1 VTDLRALTMPKWG
14 IEMTEGTLSEW
25 KVAPGDRITKGQ
37 IIALV
42 ETDKIVSE
50 IEAEQEATVARLV
63 AEQGEIYPV
72 GALLAVLTDGSAGE
86 AEVEAFIA
94 AFRPSEGSAAASAQ
108 PGAGAATAAAPTAA
122 AATAPAARQAA
133 QPRHAIPE
141 GIAISPAAREL
152 ALAKN
157 VDVARIQ
164 GSGRNG
170 RITFQDVDQA
180 TKPAVTAKARAA
192 VSIVPPVEPREDFRA
207 SPYAKRLARRHA
219 LDLSTLTG
227 SGARGRISRH
237 DVMQALDLDAGQ
249 GTPPPAAAQPNPW
262 ETPAQ
267 VLRMS
272 PMRKAI
278 ARQLS
283 LSKSTIPHFYLR
295 ASVRIDALVALRNR
309 EKQLNAAEAPTLN
322 DYFVRAAALAL
333 LEVPDVNIQVHDDT
347 IHRFAH
353 ADISIAVATDK
364 GLITPIVR
372 AADTKSVAEIAME
385 SRLLAQRAREGKLKP
400 EEFQGGSFSVSNLGK
415 FGIDQFDAIINPPQG
430 AILAIGAARTQP
442 TLQNH
447 ALAFS
452 SIVNLSLSCDHRA
465 IDGAVGAGFVAA
477 LRDLLES
484 PEQLIAA
491 AD

>member
-25 KVAPGDRITKGQ
+25 KIAPGDRITKGQ

-50 IEAEQEATVARLV
+50 IEAEQESTVARLV
-63 AEQGEIYPV
+63 AEQGEVYPV
-72 GALLAVLTDGSAGE
+72 GALLAVLNDGAAGE
-86 AEVEAFIA
+86 GDVDAFIA
-94 AFRPSEGSAAASAQ
+94 AFRPSEGSAAASGQ
-108 PGAGAATAAAPTAA
+108 AGAAGATVAAPAAVAVPAARAAAP
-122 AATAPAARQAA
+122 PK
-133 QPRHAIPE
+133 HVIPE
-141 GIAISPAAREL
+141 SLAISPAAREL
-152 ALAKN
+152 ATIKN

-164 GSGRNG
+164 GSGRSG
-170 RITFQDVDQA
+170 RITFQDVEQA
-180 TKPAVTAKARAA
+180 TKPAVAPAARAA
-192 VSIVPPVEPREDFRA
+192 VSIVPPAEASEDFRA
-207 SPYAKRLARRHA
+207 SPYAKRVARGHA
-219 LDLSTLTG
+219 LDFSMLTG
-227 SGARGRISRH
+227 TGARGRVSRL
-237 DVMQALDLDAGQ
+237 DVMQALDLDAGDA
-249 GTPPPAAAQPNPW
+249 PVPASAATPNPW
-262 ETPAQ
+262 EAPAQ

-283 LSKSTIPHFYLR
+283 LSKATIPHFYLR
-295 ASVRIDALVALRNR
+295 ASVRVDALLALRNR
-309 EKQLNAAEAPTLN
+309 EKQLSATEAPTLN
-322 DYFVRAAALAL
+322 DYFLRAAALAL
-333 LEVPDVNIQVHDDT
+333 LEVPEVNIQVHDDT

-353 ADISIAVATDK
+353 ADISVAVATDK

-430 AILAIGAARTQP
+430 AILAIGAVRTQP

-452 SIVNLSLSCDHRA
+452 SIVNVSLSCDHRA

-484 PEQLIAA
+484 PEQLLAA
-491 AD
+491 TD

>member
-1 VTDLRALTMPKWG
+1 MPKWG

-25 KVAPGDRITKGQ
+25 KIAPGARIAKGQ

-50 IEAEQEATVARLV
+50 IEAEQDSTVARLV
-63 AEQGEIYPV
+63 AVEGEVYPV
-72 GALLAVLTDGSAGE
+72 GALLAVLNDGGAGDGD
-86 AEVEAFIA
+86 VDAFIA
-94 AFRPSEGSAAASAQ
+94 AFRPSEGSAAASTQSGAGGATVAA
-108 PGAGAATAAAPTAA
+108 PAAVNAGAAAA
-122 AATAPAARQAA
+122 AATATA
-133 QPRHAIPE
+133 PRSATPPKHAIPE

-152 ALAKN
+152 ASVRN

-164 GSGRNG
+164 GSGRRG

-180 TKPAVTAKARAA
+180 TKPAVTATPRAA
-192 VSIVPPVEPREDFRA
+192 VSIVPPAEAREDFRA
-207 SPYAKRLARRHA
+207 SPFAKRIARGHG
-219 LDLSTLTG
+219 LDFSTLAGT
-227 SGARGRISRH
+227 GARGRISRL
-237 DVMQALDLDAGQ
+237 DVMQALDLPVAAASAS
-249 GTPPPAAAQPNPW
+249 PPAAGVNPW

-267 VLRMS
+267 VVRMS

-295 ASVRIDALVALRNR
+295 ATVRVDALLALRNR
-309 EKQLNAAEAPTLN
+309 EKQLSAAEAPTLN
-322 DYFVRAAALAL
+322 DYFLRAAALAL
-333 LEVPDVNIQVHDDT
+333 LEVPDVNIQVHDDA

-353 ADISIAVATDK
+353 ADIAVAVATDK

-430 AILAIGAARTQP
+430 AILAIGAVRTQP
-442 TLQNH
+442 SLQNH

-452 SIVNLSLSCDHRA
+452 SVVNVSLSCDHRA

-484 PEQLIAA
+484 PEQLTAA

>member
-1 VTDLRALTMPKWG
+1 MTDLSALTMPKWG

-25 KVAPGDRITKGQ
+25 KIAPGDWIAKGQ

-50 IEAEQEATVARLV
+50 IESEQEAKVARLI
-63 AEQGEIYPV
+63 AEPGEIYPV
-72 GALLAVLTDGSAGE
+72 GALLAVLSEGAAG
-86 AEVEAFIA
+86 AGDVDAFVA
-94 AFRPSEGSAAASAQ
+94 AFRPAEGSAAASAQ
-108 PGAGAATAAAPTAA
+108 P
-122 AATAPAARQAA
+122 ATAPAPVASAPTAQAA
-133 QPRHAIPE
+133 PQARAAVQAQHVIPE
-141 GIAISPAAREL
+141 GVAISPAAREL
-152 ALAKN
+152 ASVGN

-170 RITFQDVDQA
+170 RITFQDVEQA
-180 TKPAVTAKARAA
+180 AKPAVAAPARGA
-192 VSIVPPVEPREDFRA
+192 VSIVPPAESPEEFRA
-207 SPYAKRLARRHA
+207 TPYAKRLARGHS
-219 LDLSTLTG
+219 LDFATLPATG
-227 SGARGRISRH
+227 SRGRLSRL
-237 DVMQALDLDAGQ
+237 DVMQALDSSVDEVVPGAG
-249 GTPPPAAAQPNPW
+249 AANPW
-262 ETPAQ
+262 ETPVQ
-267 VLRMS
+267 ILRMS

-278 ARQLS
+278 ARQLT
-283 LSKSTIPHFYLR
+283 LSKATIPHFYLR
-295 ASVRIDALVALRNR
+295 ATVRVDALLALRNR
-309 EKQLNAAEAPTLN
+309 DKQVTPDAPTLN
-322 DYFVRAAALAL
+322 DYFLRAAALAL
-333 LEVPDVNIQVHDDT
+333 LEVPDVNIQVHDDA

-353 ADISIAVATDK
+353 ADIAVAVATDK

-385 SRLLAQRAREGKLKP
+385 SRLLAQRARAGKLKP

-430 AILAIGAARTQP
+430 AILAIGAIRTQP

-452 SIVNLSLSCDHRA
+452 SVVNVSLSCDHRA

-477 LRDLLES
+477 LRDLLEA

-491 AD
+491 VD